1 MSFSMPSLCRS
12 CRSLRRRSLA
22 LTCCFMLFSPAA
34 LLVAAQGPDPIPVP
48 APAAAEAEAEAPK
61 HENALTKAFSGN
73 AAAAETAKPQAD
85 AAVDPAQVAAPANDQ
100 ATGFG
105 QRAAQAAGQK
115 MRVLIVANKEA
126 TIAGR
131 FYGTI
136 SKIHVKESERFKA
149 GQPLVSFDCRELAA
163 ERAVAQAEL
172 SLHNTTNKANA
183 ELYAEK
189 VIGSLEKNLSQAK
202 VGEANAKIKAVSAK
216 MANCSIAA
224 PFDGQVV
231 ELQAKAHE
239 TLQPGAP
246 IMLIQNSRD
255 LEAHV
260 HVPSTWLAWLKPGA
274 TFQTQIEETGS
285 TYQAEVTSVG
295 ARVDPV
301 SRTVKIYAKIP
312 GDHPALLPGMSG
324 YAEFKQ
330 Q

>member
-1 MSFSMPSLCRS
+1 MPPFKPSLQRP
-12 CRSLRRRSLA
+12 LRRYATALA
-22 LTCCFMLFSPAA
+22 CLLLFSPAT
-34 LLVAAQGPDPIPVP
+34 
-48 APAAAEAEAEAPK
+48 APAAMEAPEEK
-61 HENALTKAFSGN
+61 HQNALTKAFSNN
-73 AAAAETAKPQAD
+73 AATDARAAQTTTTAAAESSS
-85 AAVDPAQVAAPANDQ
+85 AAPSAPE
-100 ATGFG
+100 GFVRG
-105 QRAAQAAGQK
+105 EVQAGQK
-115 MRVLIVANKEA
+115 MRVLIVADKEA

-136 SKIHVKESERFKA
+136 SKIHVRESERFKK
-149 GQPLVSFDCRELAA
+149 GQTLVSFDCRELAA

-172 SLHNTTNKANA
+172 RLHSTSNKANA

-189 VIGSLEKNLSQAK
+189 VIGSLEKDLSQAK

-231 ELQAKAHE
+231 ELKAKAHE

-260 HVPSTWLAWLKPGA
+260 HVPSTWMAWLKPGA
-274 TFQTQIEETGS
+274 TFQTKIEETGLS
-285 TYQAEVTSVG
+285 YQAKVISVG

-312 GDHPALLPGMSG
+312 GDHPELLPGMSG
-324 YAEFKQ
+324 YAEFQ
-330 Q
+330 QQ

>member
-1 MSFSMPSLCRS
+1 MSYSMPSFRGIS
-12 CRSLRRRSLA
+12 RWRA
-22 LTCCFMLFSPAA
+22 IVLTCLLLFS
-34 LLVAAQGPDPIPVP
+34 
-48 APAAAEAEAEAPK
+48 AAAVLAAERASSPSPAEAQSQAPK
-61 HENALTKAFSGN
+61 HENALTKAFSAN
-73 AAAAETAKPQAD
+73 AATTEAAKNQADTAADPAEAALAAAAQ
-85 AAVDPAQVAAPANDQ
+85 PA
-100 ATGFG
+100 GFG
-105 QRAAQAAGQK
+105 QSGAQAGQK

-172 SLHNTTNKANA
+172 RLHNTTNKANT

-189 VIGSLEKNLSQAK
+189 VIGSLEKNLSEAK
-202 VGEANAKIKAVSAK
+202 VGEANARIKAVSAK
-216 MANCSIAA
+216 MTNCSIAA

-231 ELQAKAHE
+231 ELKAKAHE

-260 HVPSTWLAWLKPGA
+260 HVPSAWLAWLKPGA
-274 TFQTQIEETGS
+274 TFQTQIEETGAV
-285 TYQAEVTSVG
+285 YQATVTSVG

-312 GDHPALLPGMSG
+312 GDHPELLPGMSG
-324 YAEFKQ
+324 YAEFTQ

>member
-1 MSFSMPSLCRS
+1 MPFFMPSFHRPLQ
-12 CRSLRRRSLA
+12 RRVTAMACVL
-22 LTCCFMLFSPAA
+22 LLSPITV
-34 LLVAAQGPDPIPVP
+34 LAAQEADSSS
-48 APAAAEAEAEAPK
+48 APAAVESEVEAQK
-61 HENALTKAFSGN
+61 HQNALTKAFSGN
-73 AAAAETAKPQAD
+73 AATAE
-85 AAVDPAQVAAPANDQ
+85 AVNSAEATQPAPA
-100 ATGFG
+100 GFG
-105 QRAAQAAGQK
+105 QGAAQAGQK

-136 SKIHVKESERFKA
+136 SKIHVRESERFKA

-172 SLHNTTNKANA
+172 RLHNTTNKANA

-202 VGEANAKIKAVSAK
+202 VGEADAKIKAVSAK

-231 ELQAKAHE
+231 ELKAKSHE

-274 TFQTQIEETGS
+274 TFQTQIEETGAS
-285 TYQAEVTSVG
+285 YQAEVTSVG

-312 GDHPALLPGMSG
+312 GDHPELLPGMSG

>member
-1 MSFSMPSLCRS
+1 MDVHTRKLPWRS
-12 CRSLRRRSLA
+12 AALA
-22 LTCCFMLFSPAA
+22 CLLLLSPAA
-34 LLVAAQGPDPIPVP
+34 LPAAEQAGQSDQAGQPATPAPPAPPANAAQKPQ
-48 APAAAEAEAEAPK
+48 
-61 HENALTKAFSGN
+61 NALVEAFSN
-73 AAAAETAKPQAD
+73 RPAAAAEVKQAD
-85 AAVDPAQVAAPANDQ
+85 PASTPAAVESTPATPE
-100 ATGFG
+100 GFG
-105 QRAAQAAGQK
+105 QGASAAAQK

-149 GQPLVSFDCRELAA
+149 GQKLVSFDCRELAA

-172 SLHNTTNKANA
+172 RSHSTTNKANA

-202 VGEANAKIKAVSAK
+202 VAEADAKIKAVSAK
-216 MANCSIAA
+216 MANCSISA

-239 TLQPGAP
+239 TLQPGSP

-260 HVPSTWLAWLKPGA
+260 HVPSAWMTWLKPGA
-274 TFQTQIEETGS
+274 TFQTKIEETGAS
-285 TYQAEVTSVG
+285 YQAEVVSLG

-301 SRTVKIYAKIP
+301 SRTIKVYAKIP
-312 GDHPALLPGMSG
+312 GDHPELLPGMSG
-324 YAEFKQ
+324 YAEFNQ